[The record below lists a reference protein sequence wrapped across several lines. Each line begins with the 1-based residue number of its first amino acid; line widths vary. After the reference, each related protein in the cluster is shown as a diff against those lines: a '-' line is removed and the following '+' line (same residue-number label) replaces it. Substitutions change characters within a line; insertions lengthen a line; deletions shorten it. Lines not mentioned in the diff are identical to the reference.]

1 MNNNVNNV
9 NNPYKNVS
17 AFTSELYDNLS
28 FVDLYSSSLMR
39 FIIITLVVLVIYI
52 YGRISQ
58 SKKIIADDWINQRCK
73 PQNMLFA
80 GFITHPEGQSPF
92 EYTSENFQ
100 FCVQQILYSISGH
113 ALEPFQYMMKVVT
126 DIFSSVGAA
135 IQEIREIMNKLR
147 NSVKVI
153 GEDILN
159 RILNIVVPIQTML
172 IALIDA
178 LSKVQ
183 GIMTGGLYTMLGTY
197 YTLKALLGAILEL
210 IIKMLIILAIVIVG
224 LWILPFTWP
233 VASTMSVVFLAI
245 LIPLAII
252 VYFMTE
258 VLHIQTSGLP
268 ALRCFDKDTAFTLQN
283 NTTKYIKDICVGDI
297 LLDGSTVT
305 AKIKVLSSGLDMYKL
320 NGIVVSGCHIV
331 KYNQKWMPVR
341 EHPQATHIP
350 RFNEPYL
357 YCLNT
362 SSKTIVLN
370 NIIFTDWDEIY
381 DENLVFILGYKDIRI
396 PENISKTLDKG
407 FNENSKIKLIDGTK
421 LLKTVEIGDIL
432 LSGGIVYGIVEI
444 DKNLGVTNNSDKLY
458 HLLVSNG
465 CFEVDGVKHFDYNNN
480 IDSVLQLRK
489 ILSKEYV

>member
-1 MNNNVNNV
+1 MNNNV

-28 FVDLYSSSLMR
+28 FVDLYSSSLLR
-39 FIIITLVVLVIYI
+39 FIIITIVVLVIYI

-73 PQNMLFA
+73 PQNMIFA
-80 GFITHPEGQSPF
+80 GFITHPEGQTPF

-126 DIFSSVGAA
+126 DIFSAVGAA
-135 IQEIREIMNKLR
+135 IQEIREIMNKIR
-147 NSVKVI
+147 NSVREI

-159 RILNIVVPIQTML
+159 RILNIIVPIQTML

-197 YTLKALLGAILEL
+197 YTLKSLLGAILEL

-233 VASTMSVVFLAI
+233 IASTMSVVFLAI

-268 ALRCFDKDTAFTLQN
+268 ALRCFDKDTEFVLQN
-283 NTTKYIKDICVGDI
+283 KTTRTIQDICVGDI
-297 LLDGSTVT
+297 LLDGSTIT
-305 AKIKVLSSGLDMYKL
+305 AKIKVLSTGLDMYSL
-320 NGIVVSGCHIV
+320 DDIVVSGCHIV
-331 KYNQKWMPVR
+331 KYRQKWIPVR
-341 EHPQATHIP
+341 EHPHAIHIP
-350 RFNEPYL
+350 RYTEPCL

-370 NIIFTDWDEIY
+370 NNIFTDWDEIY
-381 DENLVFILGYKDIRI
+381 DEDLNFILGYKDIRI
-396 PENISKTLDKG
+396 TENISKTLDVG

-432 LSGGIVYGIVEI
+432 VTGGIVYGIVEL
-444 DKNLGVTNNSDKLY
+444 DKNLGVTKHSDKLY
-458 HLLVSNG
+458 HLLVSNR
-465 CFEVDGVKHFDYNNN
+465 CFELDGVKHFDYNNN